1 MTTQGRK
8 ADVAQAIDV
17 HTHFVPRTMPPA
29 AGRNPLWPSIE
40 HGENDTAR
48 VMVGGKLFR
57 AIDSRSWD
65 GARRRDDMARDDV
78 TLQVVSPM
86 PELLSH
92 WFPADDADAF
102 ATHVNEQIAALCAAH
117 PSSFAGLG
125 TVPLQ
130 DVALAARRLADVKA
144 MGLRGV
150 EIGTHINGRALGDAT
165 LDEFYAAAEE
175 QGLAVMI
182 HALHPAAM
190 ERIGGRPEM
199 AAVAAFPLET
209 AYAATSL
216 LTHGVTE
223 RFPNLR
229 IMLSHGG
236 GALPWILPRMT
247 HARGLGGPMATLF
260 ARDPAAMARGLFYDT
275 VVYDAEAL
283 RFLAGRVGTA
293 QLMIGSD
300 YPFTIMQPRPVAF
313 ATEALGVDAEVLARN
328 TERLLGWEA

>member
-1 MTTQGRK
+1 M
-8 ADVAQAIDV
+8 AQAIDV

-29 AGRNPLWPSIE
+29 TGRNPLWPSIE

-65 GARRRDDMARDDV
+65 GARRRDDMAKDGV

-102 ATHVNEQIAALCAAH
+102 CTHVNEAIAALCAAH
-117 PSSFAGLG
+117 PQSFAGLG
-125 TVPLQ
+125 MVPLQ
-130 DVALAARRLADVKA
+130 DVSLAARRLADVKA

-150 EIGTHINGRALGDAT
+150 EIGTHINGTALGDAK
-165 LDEFYAAAEE
+165 LDAFYAAAEE

-236 GALPWILPRMT
+236 GALPWILPRMS

-283 RFLAGRVGTA
+283 RFLAGRVGTE

-300 YPFTIMQPRPVAF
+300 YPFSIMQPQPVAF
-313 ATEALGVDAEVLARN
+313 ATQALGVSAEVLAKN
-328 TERLLGWEA
+328 TERLLGLKT